1 MSISTTYT
9 SGFRYRTARPDEY
22 IIKSG
27 LGVGQEAI
35 LKNTFQWP
43 FQRVTTISLAPR
55 NYSFDLHMISKD
67 LVPFT
72 LPVVFTIGPFD
83 PAVDVDSFRRY
94 ASKMSAMTEKELHE
108 VVLGIIHGQTRLYA
122 AGLTVIEMFGDR
134 DSFKQHVQER
144 IGKELLGLGLN
155 VFNGNVAEM
164 RDVEG
169 NAYFSSLK
177 QKAIS
182 SAVNDAR
189 IEVATAKKRG
199 DTGESANAVE
209 AKVRMAEIKKDGDI
223 SEQRAVAET
232 KIGLAEIQKETE
244 IGQAD
249 SRAAKDIRVAEIN
262 KGAEIGQAE
271 SKAAKDIRVA
281 ELDASVVES
290 QNARKQQI
298 EKSRLE
304 LELVNLACKRDE
316 GTKRVEADMAPKT
329 RQAELQTELNKLDA
343 AKQIEFLRATE
354 LAQTT
359 VAAEGK
365 IKEAEAEATALRL
378 GADAAL
384 YVEQQ
389 KAEGIRVTMEAKAAG
404 LRDMLAAGTP
414 DLVRFYLSLENG
426 LFVQMA
432 DKTAQAIQGLQPK
445 INVWTTGGAS
455 GDEFSPLQ
463 KLFTGLPP
471 MLEALQ
477 QQTDV
482 KLPSWMPQAG
492 QAMA

>member
-1 MSISTTYT
+1 MTTSISTTYT

-27 LGVGQEAI
+27 LGVGKEAI

-83 PAVDVDSFRRY
+83 PAVDEDSFRRY
-94 ASKMSAMTEKELHE
+94 ASKMSAMSETELHD

-189 IEVATAKKRG
+189 IEVANAKKRG

-223 SEQRAVAET
+223 SEQRCVAET
-232 KIGLAEIQKETE
+232 KIGLAEIQ
-244 IGQAD
+244 
-249 SRAAKDIRVAEIN
+249 

-290 QNARKQQI
+290 QNARRQQI

-329 RQAELQTELNKLDA
+329 RLAELQTELNKLDA

-359 VAAEGK
+359 VAAEGI
-365 IKEAEAEATALRL
+365 IKQAEAEATALRL

-414 DLVRFYLSLENG
+414 DLVKFYLSLENG

-455 GDEFSPLQ
+455 GDELGPLQ

-471 MLEALQ
+471 MLEAIQ
-477 QQTDV
+477 QQTNI
-482 KLPSWMPQAG
+482 KMPAWMPQAE
-492 QAMA
+492 A